1 MTDTRDEPAPALL
14 SRREFLKKAGAGAAA
29 LGVAGATAPFSFAGP
44 LRYKGRW
51 LSGSL
56 TALTWVHFVPSYDQW
71 LDPWAKA
78 WGEKNDVQVTI
89 EHINNALLDTRAAA
103 EVAAQSGHDLF
114 FNLHPMAV
122 YEDQVINHSS
132 IIKEVEAKVG
142 KYLPIA
148 QQSTYNPRTK
158 KYFAVSD
165 SYVPDPVVWR
175 HDLWNAVG
183 ESPATWDHVK
193 AAAPKLKAMGH
204 PIGIGQSQEIDSNM
218 ALIAFMMCFGSF
230 IQNENNKPTLLT
242 KNTIDAVKFMAEIAR
257 TGETND
263 IFSWNGNAAANNNY
277 LYAGTASLIFN
288 AISATRTPESGA
300 AGGQYADDLW
310 IWPIPAGPHGRIG
323 LEHLMGC
330 WSIWKFAKN
339 RPAAERFLADLCIA
353 GKDATIQS
361 QLYNFPTFAN
371 AMPFKEIRKVAAAD
385 KHKPLGKY
393 TILTTIAEKYTH
405 NIGYPGT
412 TNAAIDEIFQ
422 KYLIPQMFAQVSQG
436 KLSAED
442 SVRHTNTA
450 IKDIYAKWRKR
461 NMLA

>member
-1 MTDTRDEPAPALL
+1 MAEKLTRKELL
-14 SRREFLKKAGAGAAA
+14 KRGGAGAAA

-44 LRYKGRW
+44 LKYKGRW
-51 LSGSL
+51 LSGNL

-78 WGEKNDVQVTI
+78 WGERNDVQVTI
-89 EHINNALLDTRAAA
+89 EHINNGLLDTRAAA
-103 EVAAQSGHDLF
+103 EVAAQQGHDLF
-114 FNLHPMAV
+114 FNLHPMATF
-122 YEDQVINHSS
+122 EDQVINHAS
-132 IIKEVEAKVG
+132 IVHEVERKVG
-142 KYLPIA
+142 KYMPIA
-148 QQSTYNPRTK
+148 QASTYNPRTK

-175 HDLWNAVG
+175 HSLWNDVG

-193 AAAPKLKAMGH
+193 AAAPKLKQRGH

-218 ALIAFMMCFGSF
+218 VLIAFMMCFGSF
-230 IQNENNKPTLLT
+230 IQNEKNVPTLQSKRT
-242 KNTIDAVKFMAEIAR
+242 VEAVKFMAEIAR
-257 TGETND
+257 NGETDD
-263 IFSWNGNAAANNNY
+263 IFSWNGNAAGNNNY
-277 LYAGTASLIFN
+277 LYSGTSSLIFN

-330 WSIWKFAKN
+330 WNIWKFARNKD
-339 RPAAERFLADLCIA
+339 AAERFLADLCIA
-353 GKDATIQS
+353 GKEATIQS
-361 QLYNFPTFAN
+361 QLYNFPTFEK
-371 AMPFKEIRKVAAAD
+371 AMPFKDINKFAAQD
-385 KHKPLGKY
+385 THKPRGKY
-393 TILTTIAEKYTH
+393 TILTTIAQKYTH

-422 KYLIPQMFAQVSQG
+422 KFLIPQMFAQVSQG

-442 SVRHTNTA
+442 SVRQTNA
-450 IKDIYAKWRKR
+450 AVKDIYAKWKGRK
-461 NMLA
+461 MI